1 MLDVR
6 SRFPGLAREVD
17 GRRAVFADAPGGTQV
32 PDVVI
37 EAMAGYLSRSNA
49 NEGGAFAT
57 SEETDAVIAG
67 AREATAAFLGTD
79 DPDEVVFG
87 PNMTTLNFALSRSI
101 STWLLRPSDEVV
113 VTGLDHDANVAPWL
127 MAARDAGSEV
137 RWVDLD
143 VDAFDLDLGSLERA
157 VGPQTRVVA
166 FTLASNALGTVT
178 AADEVVA
185 RVRAAAP
192 DAIVVAD
199 AVHFAQHRL
208 IDVSTLGVDVLY
220 FSPYKVFGPHLG
232 VMWLRRELLER
243 WIPYKVRPA
252 PDTGPHRWETG
263 TANHEGLAAWSAA
276 VAYLTELASS
286 GEPGT
291 SPGPPLSSRQ
301 AIVDGFAAIVEHES
315 VLAKRFLDGIGDVP
329 GLRLYGRTDE
339 RRTPTFAVRLDGW
352 SPRELAA
359 ELGRRGV
366 FVWDGNYYAL
376 EVMQRLGLEDDG
388 GAVRIG
394 FCHYNDEDDVE
405 RTLDELRSIAGSR

>member
-1 MLDVR
+1 
-6 SRFPGLAREVD
+6 
-17 GRRAVFADAPGGTQV
+17 
-32 PDVVI
+32 
-37 EAMAGYLSRSNA
+37 
-49 NEGGAFAT
+49 
-57 SEETDAVIAG
+57 
-67 AREATAAFLGTD
+67 
-79 DPDEVVFG
+79 
-87 PNMTTLNFALSRSI
+87 
-101 STWLLRPSDEVV
+101 
-113 VTGLDHDANVAPWL
+113 
-127 MAARDAGSEV
+127 V

-143 VDAFDLDLGSLERA
+143 IESFDLDLSSLER
-157 VGPQTRVVA
+157 VLGPKTRVVA
-166 FTLASNALGTVT
+166 FTLASHALGTVT
-178 AADEVVA
+178 AASEIVA
-185 RVRAAAP
+185 RVRAIAP
-192 DAIVVAD
+192 EAIVVAD

-208 IDVSTLGVDVLY
+208 VDVKTLGADVLY

-252 PDTGPHRWETG
+252 PDAGPHRWETG

-276 VAYLTELASS
+276 VAYLAQLGGAGLA
-286 GEPGT
+286 PT
-291 SPGPPLSSRQ
+291 APSRQ
-301 AIVDGFAAIVEHES
+301 AVVDAVAAIAEHES
-315 VLAKRFLDGIGDVP
+315 ALAKRFLDGVGEVP

-352 SPRELAA
+352 TPRDLAA

-405 RTLDELRSIAGSR
+405 RTLDELRSIAG